1 MRIKIRYWDSFFEA
15 DRSRQW
21 KKLSWVP
28 VPNKQ
33 GLGYKKIM
41 AQKNGA
47 AIFGCWN
54 ALIQQASL
62 CSPRGDLTK
71 YSIDDLSTKTEIPLP
86 VLTEAIYFIVQHL
99 DWIEVIE
106 NLDKNVNK
114 CHQTGQ
120 PPAVVSPILS
130 NSILCSSSFE
140 LEVDTFIEY
149 PEELRKKF
157 ISYWTEPNKSK
168 TKMRFQ
174 LEKTWDTK
182 RRLETW
188 ASRDKNFKPISASRS
203 EQLSGQYVEPK
214 KPLPILDIF
223 GDKK

>member
-1 MRIKIRYWDSFFEA
+1 MVIKIRDWDTHFEA

-28 VPNKQ
+28 IPNKQ

-41 AQKNGA
+41 QQKNGA
-47 AIFGCWN
+47 EIFGCWN
-54 ALIQQASL
+54 ALVQQASL
-62 CSPRGDLTK
+62 CTPRGDLTK
-71 YSIDDLSTKTEIPLP
+71 YSIDDLSTNTMIPLST
-86 VLTEAIYFIVQHL
+86 LKNAITFIVEHL
-99 DWIEVIE
+99 DWIEVIK
-106 NLDKNVNK
+106 NLDINVNERQ
-114 CHQTGQ
+114 QTGQ
-120 PPAVVSPILS
+120 QPAVVS
-130 NSILCSSSFE
+130 SILCSSILCGSSFE
-140 LEVDTFIEY
+140 LDVNAFIEY
-149 PEELRKKF
+149 PEELRKNF

-188 ASRDKNFKPISASRS
+188 ASRDKNFKPVSISRS
-203 EQLSGQYVEPK
+203 EQLSSQYVEPK
-214 KPLPILDIF
+214 KTLPILDIF

>member
-1 MRIKIRYWDSFFEA
+1 MIIKIRDWDTHFEA

-28 VPNKQ
+28 IPNKQ

-41 AQKNGA
+41 QQKNGA
-47 AIFGCWN
+47 EIFGCWN

-62 CSPRGDLTK
+62 CTPRGDLTK
-71 YSIDDLSTKTEIPLP
+71 YSIDDLSTNTMIPLST
-86 VLTEAIYFIVQHL
+86 LKNAIAFIVEHL
-99 DWIEVIE
+99 DWIEVIK
-106 NLDKNVNK
+106 NLDINVNERQ
-114 CHQTGQ
+114 QTGQ
-120 PPAVVSPILS
+120 QPAVVSSILCS
-130 NSILCSSSFE
+130 SILCSSSFE
-140 LEVDTFIEY
+140 LEVNTFTEY
-149 PEELRKKF
+149 HEELRKKF

-188 ASRDKNFKPISASRS
+188 ASRDFNK
-203 EQLSGQYVEPK
+203 QLK
-214 KPLPILDIF
+214 KYGPQDFTKTDFQIQQSMKLI
-223 GDKK
+223 